1 MSDASNNIDALD
13 PQRPWITDA
22 RQLPS
27 RMNWL
32 DAMFNP
38 TGKSPKLHFTRV
50 WTVCFFLQLLIVVVP
65 FGVGIVASLA
75 GGDPKPIQTFGV
87 YATPIVFIVTTYISF
102 VAHSRR
108 LNDAGKTSI
117 LAVLVLLPLLAGMAL
132 SFMGIMKSA
141 EAYDNLY
148 AERAIYLENP
158 DAWRAEQLEK
168 RQAAQAAAEAA
179 RADAAQA
186 DEAGEGEAKPEQR
199 GPQRGAGGPRADQPL
214 PSQLAFIIKPNL
226 MIIQMILV
234 GFNVFL
240 ALWSLLWLARVP
252 DFGKS
257 ESDASLSYT

>member
-141 EAYDNLY
+141 EAYDKLY

-158 DAWRAEQLEK
+158 DAWRAELHVPVPDIDYFDRDTLLSPPAPPPDCLPEPLIQTRSLSRLRRLQPRLRGLMLRRRMK
-168 RQAAQAAAEAA
+168 PVRAKPSRSNAGHNAA
-179 RADAAQA
+179 RAAPA
-186 DEAGEGEAKPEQR
+186 R
-199 GPQRGAGGPRADQPL
+199 ISRCL
-214 PSQLAFIIKPNL
+214 HNWHSSSSQI
-226 MIIQMILV
+226 
-234 GFNVFL
+234 
-240 ALWSLLWLARVP
+240 
-252 DFGKS
+252 
-257 ESDASLSYT
+257 